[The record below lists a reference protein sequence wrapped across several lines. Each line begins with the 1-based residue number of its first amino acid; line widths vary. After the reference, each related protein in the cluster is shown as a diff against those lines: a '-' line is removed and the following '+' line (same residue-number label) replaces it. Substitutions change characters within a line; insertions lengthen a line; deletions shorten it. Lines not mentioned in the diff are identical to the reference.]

1 MNVTFLIGNG
11 FDLRLGMK
19 TRFADMYEGYID
31 QPSSSAAIASFKEM
45 LAEDAPEYK
54 TWGDF
59 EMALAQ
65 RASCFKAEDDFI
77 ECLRDFKVYMAKHL
91 TEEQKCFRKR
101 LTVSMNA
108 KSQCMSELSD
118 GIRNFYKG
126 LRPNVKN
133 MFEGLGLNT
142 DTHYH
147 FITFNYTDVF
157 DSFLASSLRTE
168 DVIHIHGKLDADV
181 VLGAD
186 NMRQLIDLPY
196 KITKRFQRAFI
207 KPEFNKSY
215 DNARMAKASQ
225 IIGNSTIICIYG
237 MSLGPSDYSWTT
249 MLKDW
254 LLADEDNHL
263 VYFVHDEAVFDQL
276 NWDAIMDEEEDRIA
290 SLLGKIC
297 DSGDEMDRIFDQIHV
312 PVGYDIFAIDEIL
325 KNEKIAAEEEFKK
338 KEELRKRLEERP
350 VENGALAK

>member
-1 MNVTFLIGNG
+1 
-11 FDLRLGMK
+11 
-19 TRFADMYEGYID
+19 
-31 QPSSSAAIASFKEM
+31 
-45 LAEDAPEYK
+45 
-54 TWGDF
+54 
-59 EMALAQ
+59 
-65 RASCFKAEDDFI
+65 
-77 ECLRDFKVYMAKHL
+77 MAKHL

-101 LTVSMNA
+101 LTVSMSA

-186 NMRQLIDLPY
+186 NMGQLIDLPY
-196 KITKRFQRAFI
+196 KTTKRFQRAFI

-215 DNARMAKASQ
+215 DNARVAKASQ
-225 IIGNSTIICIYG
+225 IIRNSTIICIYG
-237 MSLGPSDYSWTT
+237 MSLGPSDYSWAT

-263 VYFVHDEAVFDQL
+263 VYFVHDEAVFALGELEYGSCRINSKDDVSVFL
-276 NWDAIMDEEEDRIA
+276 LCIGDIHNWSLIDVTAVHDKCAARIR
-290 SLLGKIC
+290 S
-297 DSGDEMDRIFDQIHV
+297 IHV
-312 PVGYDIFAIDEIL
+312 ERRFVPIL
-325 KNEKIAAEEEFKK
+325 
-338 KEELRKRLEERP
+338 LP
-350 VENGALAK
+350 